1 METPP
6 TSPVGA
12 GVPPWSPPPP
22 PRGNHHQCEGI
33 FLVSS
38 PSMNIHMCIYIY
50 YMYLEK
56 IQYYFMFIHTKHT
69 SIHLQLADFIA
80 A

>member
-1 METPP
+1 
-6 TSPVGA
+6 
-12 GVPPWSPPPP
+12 
-22 PRGNHHQCEGI
+22 
-33 FLVSS
+33 
-38 PSMNIHMCIYIY
+38 
-50 YMYLEK
+50 MYLEK